1 MVKTYEDYLD
11 EMKEKFPEIDP
22 EYMKD
27 MIKFGLQRLE
37 QYLAMP
43 YSYAVTYKHPKS
55 SFLIDKYNETG
66 MTARKKKFGKI
77 KDNVMGAQRATAERK
92 RLEKKNKK

>member
-37 QYLAMP
+37 QYIAMP
-43 YSYAVTYKHPKS
+43 YTYAVTYKHPKS
-55 SFLIDKYNETG
+55 SFLIDVCNETG
-66 MTARKKKFGKI
+66 MTARKKKLNKI
-77 KDNVMGAQRATAERK
+77 KDNVMGAQRATAEKK
-92 RLEKKNKK
+92 RLKK

>member
-37 QYLAMP
+37 QYIAMP
-43 YSYAVTYKHPKS
+43 YTYAVTYKHPKS
-55 SFLIDKYNETG
+55 SFLIDVCNETG
-66 MTARKKKFGKI
+66 MTARKKKLNKI
-77 KDNVMGAQRATAERK
+77 KDNVMGAQRVTAEKK
-92 RLEKKNKK
+92 RLKK